1 MLVFIFILYLS
12 RKKKSLSSKYSF
24 SETDTESP
32 KTSPEIFRKT
42 FEQKDDDGKLENNTD
57 YKSELKKSES
67 IEMVDTRRG
76 SRRGSSE
83 VRVVRSKRD
92 RLRSVDAVNPVGL
105 SYDSKTL

>member
-12 RKKKSLSSKYSF
+12 RKTKSLSSKYSF

-42 FEQKDDDGKLENNTD
+42 FEQKDDDSKLENNTD
-57 YKSELKKSES
+57 CKSELKKSES

-92 RLRSVDAVNPVGL
+92 RLRSVDAVNPV
-105 SYDSKTL
+105 